1 MQLERMKKTVMFE
14 REQRRAL
21 ILEFETYAKNMQD
34 VFEQMETSKQV
45 CVTCVFV
52 AETETE
58 TGTKRERER
67 RERERERKRRG
78 EREREREGFV

>member
-14 REQRRAL
+14 REQRRVL

-45 CVTCVFV
+45 CVCVYTTQLQYSACPYTRYV
-52 AETETE
+52 C
-58 TGTKRERER
+58 GNGHREQKKE
-67 RERERERKRRG
+67 KNKPL
-78 EREREREGFV
+78 VKN